1 MRRAKT
7 SKHMKFKL
15 KHTLLACAV
24 MQAFSVQA
32 QTGPVTEVVVTGAK
46 QPGGVASVGG
56 FGNTSVIDTPAAITT
71 FDTQRMQDLQIRS
84 TTDATRYD
92 ASVSDAYNAVG
103 YAEQFSIRGF
113 ALDNDSSYRKD
124 GIAIPADTQIPLENK
139 ERIEILKGLSGLQA
153 GVTTPGGLINFVT
166 KRPTDRPLR
175 TATVQVSERGTLY
188 GAVDLGGRFEDR
200 RFGYRINA
208 AGEDIH
214 PYVRGANGSREFISG
229 AFDWQISPDALVQ
242 IDADFQHKSQKS
254 NPGFQLI
261 RGEVLPTGV
270 SAKMFLGDQAWARPV
285 DTKSTNL
292 GLRFEYKLAP
302 EWVATVSA
310 NKHWFKRDDF
320 TAFPYGC
327 STEGEGFYP
336 GYCSNG
342 DMDVYDYRS
351 IGERKSPWG
360 AQAQVQGKLNAAG
373 MTHALTFG
381 TSYYERHNA
390 FGDYI
395 YDFVGT
401 SNFWTNTPV
410 PPVAADRVTGPVFE
424 RLSDKERALYAQDIV
439 TVAPQTTLHAGLRYV
454 NVKRSQFIDAGLPP
468 AKSDDSF
475 VLPSV
480 ALVYAMTPAWNV
492 YGSFSQGMEHGGV
505 APMQTSNEN
514 QVLGPSRSHQVEF
527 GVKGIQGE
535 ALTLTAAL
543 FQITKGLEY
552 TNAANAFVRNGEDKH
567 RGLELAAQ
575 GKLDRDWAYSLSMQA
590 LHTEQ
595 SGTNDP
601 SLDGKRVTDVPNF
614 KSVAWAEY
622 SVPQVPGLK
631 VDGSWQ
637 FESRKAFDVEN
648 THFVPSYHV
657 FGLGTSYA
665 MNTSLAKVVLRARV
679 DNVFDKF
686 YWRDVT
692 PELGGYL
699 FPGAPRTFR
708 VSADFSF

>member
-1 MRRAKT
+1 MN
-7 SKHMKFKL
+7 HNL
-15 KHTLLACAV
+15 KHTILACAIL
-24 MQAFSVQA
+24 QAFSIAHA
-32 QTGPVTEVVVTGAK
+32 QTGPVTEVVITGAK

-56 FGNTSVIDTPAAITT
+56 FGNASIIDTPASVTSI
-71 FDTQRMQDLQIRS
+71 DTQRMQDLSIRS
-84 TTDATRYD
+84 TTDAMRYD

-113 ALDNDSSYRKD
+113 ALDNDASYRKD

-153 GVTTPGGLINFVT
+153 GVTAPGGIINFVT
-166 KRPTDRPLR
+166 KRPTDKLLR
-175 TATVQVSERGTLY
+175 TATVQVSERGALY
-188 GAVDLGGRFEDR
+188 GAADIGGRFEDR

-214 PYVRGANGSREFISG
+214 PYVRGANGSREFVSG
-229 AFDWQISPDALVQ
+229 AFDWQVSPDALLQ
-242 IDADFQHKSQKS
+242 LDFDYQHKSQKS

-261 RGEVLPTGV
+261 RNEVLPTGV
-270 SAKMFLGDQAWARPV
+270 SAKMFLGDQPWARPV
-285 DTKSTNL
+285 DTRSTNL
-292 GLRFEYKLAP
+292 ALRFEYKLAP
-302 EWVATVSA
+302 DWVATVNA

-342 DMDVYDYRS
+342 DMDMYDYQS
-351 IGERKSPWG
+351 TGERKSPWG
-360 AQAQVQGKLNAAG
+360 AQAQVQGKLDAAG
-373 MTHALTFG
+373 LKHALTFG

-390 FGDYI
+390 FGDYV

-401 SNFWTNTPV
+401 SNFWTNAPV
-410 PPVAADRVTGPVFE
+410 PPVAPDRVTGPVFE
-424 RLSDKERALYAQDIV
+424 RLHDQESAFYAQDIV

-454 NVKRSQFIDAGLPP
+454 NIKRSQFVDASLPA

-475 VLPSV
+475 LLPSV
-480 ALVYAMTPAWNV
+480 AMVYAVTPSWNV

-505 APMQTSNEN
+505 APMQTTNEN
-514 QVLGPSRSHQVEF
+514 QVLGPSRSHQVEV
-527 GVKGIQGE
+527 GVKGIASD

-543 FQITKGLEY
+543 FQIRKGLEY
-552 TNAANAFVRNGEDKH
+552 TNAANTFARNGEETH

-575 GKLDRDWAYSLSMQA
+575 GKLDANLAYSFSMQA

-595 SGTNDP
+595 SGTSDP
-601 SLDGKRVTDVPNF
+601 TIDGKRVTDVPNF
-614 KSVAWAEY
+614 KSVAWAQY
-622 SVPQVPGLK
+622 AVPQVPGLK
-631 VDGSWQ
+631 VDGTWQ

-648 THFVPSYHV
+648 RTFVPSYHV

-665 MNTSLAKVVLRARV
+665 MSTNLAKVVLRARV

-708 VSADFSF
+708 VSAEFSF